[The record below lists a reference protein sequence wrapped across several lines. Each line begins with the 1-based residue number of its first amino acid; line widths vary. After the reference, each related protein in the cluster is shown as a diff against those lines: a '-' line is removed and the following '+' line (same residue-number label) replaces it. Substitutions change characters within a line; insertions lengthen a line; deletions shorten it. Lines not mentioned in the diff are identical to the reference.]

1 MKLQRRKDDSSSI
14 RRIVSDDHKTFYGLI
29 GKTVDMDDANLISIE
44 ILVLFDSNMEWCL
57 IYPKDG
63 EYHVKFASSKEEL
76 LKDFE

>member
-29 GKTVDMDDANLISIE
+29 GKTVDMGDANLISIE
-44 ILVLFDSNMEWCL
+44 NLVLFDPNMEWCL
-57 IYPKDG
+57 LYPKDG
-63 EYHVKFASSKEEL
+63 EYYVKFASSKEEL